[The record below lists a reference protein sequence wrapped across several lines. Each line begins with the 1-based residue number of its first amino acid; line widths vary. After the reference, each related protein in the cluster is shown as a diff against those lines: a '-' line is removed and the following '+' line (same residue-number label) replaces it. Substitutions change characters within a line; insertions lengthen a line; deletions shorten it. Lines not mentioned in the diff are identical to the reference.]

1 MAIIDHELSAKVAQ
15 MLEQFKVVARTRKC
29 LSASQKR
36 LAVKNLLHEKF
47 EDPLVDDLFE
57 GYKMSLILDEAVRQ
71 LQHVITTAAKS
82 PRSPSIKSEDLRDV
96 KEESIESDVEGIE
109 AIQTTVSPAESSSA
123 AAEAAL
129 CTRPNAMVGSA
140 THAQEARQR
149 DITLAAIFQARCAS
163 VRAHL
168 ALLDHLRMEN
178 KEKQEEAARLAS
190 FLDKM
195 PEFENNLRRPC

>member
-29 LSASQKR
+29 LTASQKR

-71 LQHVITTAAKS
+71 LQHGITTAAKS
-82 PRSPSIKSEDLRDV
+82 PRSPSIKSEDSRDV
-96 KEESIESDVEGIE
+96 KEESIESDVERIE
-109 AIQTTVSPAESSSA
+109 AIQTTVSPAESSSS
-123 AAEAAL
+123 AAEVVL
-129 CTRPNAMVGSA
+129 CTRPNAMAGSA

-149 DITLAAIFQARCAS
+149 DITLAAISQARCAW

-168 ALLDHLRMEN
+168 ALLDHLDMEK
-178 KEKQEEAARLAS
+178 KEKQEEAARLAG

>member
-29 LSASQKR
+29 LSTSQKR

-47 EDPLVDDLFE
+47 EDPLH
-57 GYKMSLILDEAVRQ
+57 G
-71 LQHVITTAAKS
+71 ITTAAKS

-109 AIQTTVSPAESSSA
+109 AIQTTVLPAESSSA
-123 AAEAAL
+123 AAEVAL
-129 CTRPNAMVGSA
+129 CTRPNAMAGSA

-149 DITLAAIFQARCAS
+149 DITLAAILQARCAW

-168 ALLDHLRMEN
+168 ALLDHLDMEK

>member
-29 LSASQKR
+29 LSTSQKR

-47 EDPLVDDLFE
+47 EDPLVDGLFE

-71 LQHVITTAAKS
+71 LQHGITTAAKS

-109 AIQTTVSPAESSSA
+109 AVQTTVSPAGT
-123 AAEAAL
+123 
-129 CTRPNAMVGSA
+129 CTTRWQPTLNSILTTSTKQNRHHPPPKSRFARDPMPWQVQQHMLKKLVSA
-140 THAQEARQR
+140 TSPSPPYCRR
-149 DITLAAIFQARCAS
+149 GVRGCAPTS
-163 VRAHL
+163 RSL
-168 ALLDHLRMEN
+168 TIW
-178 KEKQEEAARLAS
+178 
-190 FLDKM
+190 
-195 PEFENNLRRPC
+195 

>member
-29 LSASQKR
+29 LSTSQKR

-47 EDPLVDDLFE
+47 EDPLVDGVFE

-71 LQHVITTAAKS
+71 LQHGITTAAKS

-109 AIQTTVSPAESSSA
+109 AVQTTYSDHKHKAESSSS
-123 AAEAAL
+123 AAEVAL
-129 CTRPNAMVGSA
+129 CTRPNAMAGSA

-149 DITLAAIFQARCAS
+149 DITLAAILQARCAW

-168 ALLDHLRMEN
+168 ALLDHLDMEK
-178 KEKQEEAARLAS
+178 KEKQEEAARLAG

-195 PEFENNLRRPC
+195 PEFENNL

>member
-29 LSASQKR
+29 LST
-36 LAVKNLLHEKF
+36 N
-47 EDPLVDDLFE
+47 
-57 GYKMSLILDEAVRQ
+57 EAVRQ
-71 LQHVITTAAKS
+71 LQHGITTAAKS

-123 AAEAAL
+123 AAEVAL
-129 CTRPNAMVGSA
+129 CTRPNAMAGSA

-149 DITLAAIFQARCAS
+149 DITLAAILQARCAW

-168 ALLDHLRMEN
+168 ALLDHLDMEK
-178 KEKQEEAARLAS
+178 KEKQEEAARLVG